1 MARETKT
8 SADTKKSRSGA
19 QQIESDVSGDTN
31 ISDDTNVSGDIDV
44 SGDTKAFLKYEANKK
59 NMVVAYL
66 LLIFLGYFGI
76 HRFYA
81 GAKTSGIVMLV
92 LFAVSWIL
100 TFLVIGFVGFAV
112 LGIWWFIDLFLL
124 HGLIVRHNDNLASEL
139 SG

>member
-19 QQIESDVSGDTN
+19 QQIESDV
-31 ISDDTNVSGDIDV
+31 SDDTNVSGDIDV

>member
-1 MARETKT
+1 MARTTKT
-8 SADTKKSRSGA
+8 VADTKKSQSGA
-19 QQIESDVSGDTN
+19 QQTGS
-31 ISDDTNVSGDIDV
+31 DV

-66 LLIFLGYFGI
+66 LLIFLGYFGV

-92 LFAVSWIL
+92 LFAVSWVLSFFI
-100 TFLVIGFVGFAV
+100 IGFIGFAII
-112 LGIWWFIDLFLL
+112 GIWWLIDLFLL
-124 HGLIVRHNDNLASEL
+124 HGLIVRHNDALASEL